1 MDLADATAS
10 GAHRQGDAD
19 SVAPLSRAGA
29 AGSGRYGSAEGA
41 SPDGTCPGSPRT
53 VIIRITIATMRYPSH
68 NAAAAATCQ
77 RARGSGAN
85 CTTVTAHSYRRGH
98 WTNQAQA
105 KAAPPGA
112 ANLSHVHSGS
122 QAHSAAHW
130 RCLAVGTP
138 SKARAPTPTSPLA
151 AGACPRSRC
160 AAGPCQC
167 ARPPRTRTQS
177 TLQPLDYCQYLIS
190 TLIFESPLQLP
201 GRPAS
206 TLSTPGPSRLS
217 DSA

>member
-29 AGSGRYGSAEGA
+29 AGSGRHGSAEGA

-53 VIIRITIATMRYPSH
+53 VIIRITIATMRVIMRPRRQL
-68 NAAAAATCQ
+68 A
-77 RARGSGAN
+77 SGPGAGAD
-85 CTTVTAHSYRRGH
+85 CTTVTAHSYRREWGH
-98 WTNQAQA
+98 WTNQAQD